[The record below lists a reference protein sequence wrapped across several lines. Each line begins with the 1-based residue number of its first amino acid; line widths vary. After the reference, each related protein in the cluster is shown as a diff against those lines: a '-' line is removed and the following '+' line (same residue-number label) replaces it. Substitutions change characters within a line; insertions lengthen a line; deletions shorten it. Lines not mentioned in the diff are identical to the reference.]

1 MMKRVSAILL
11 SLALSTS
18 LCLPTLAAGVT
29 VDGKT
34 VSDAEAMTMVP
45 LRSVS
50 EALGWTVTWD
60 GSLPGA
66 RVETGQVHIALT
78 LGKDTYQTV
87 SSTAIGMSD
96 PFSLGAAPTM
106 LEPGTIYVPAELFQV
121 LLGNRE
127 GTVSIGDDGSVSI
140 SQSGGTQVI
149 SPLHQHKTLAE
160 LRSAVGFD
168 FPVPRTSPEP
178 WQRSAGAMMCRRSA
192 TGSAGAVT
200 APAATTAVTTPST
213 PRAAPWTPAAPPST
227 GGART
232 AGSGWR
238 SGPGTT

>member
-96 PFSLGAAPTM
+96 PFSLGAAPT
-106 LEPGTIYVPAELFQV
+106 
-121 LLGNRE
+121 LL
-127 GTVSIGDDGSVSI
+127 
-140 SQSGGTQVI
+140 
-149 SPLHQHKTLAE
+149 
-160 LRSAVGFD
+160 
-168 FPVPRTSPEP
+168 
-178 WQRSAGAMMCRRSA
+178 
-192 TGSAGAVT
+192 
-200 APAATTAVTTPST
+200 
-213 PRAAPWTPAAPPST
+213 
-227 GGART
+227 
-232 AGSGWR
+232 
-238 SGPGTT
+238 